1 MLSAPVEAA
10 LQHIEKQFK
19 DLSAALV
26 SGEPVALESASAAMR
41 QAGID
46 FLALIQRLTPAERK
60 NRQLTM
66 RLKALADGLGERRAS
81 LLRRTALVERELH
94 TILPATQGGTY
105 ANAAGAYG
113 NPAKSSGAFKR
124 FSA

>member
-1 MLSAPVEAA
+1 MLSAHLEAA
-10 LQHIEKQFK
+10 LQHVEKQFK
-19 DLSAALV
+19 DLSIALV
-26 SGEPVALESASAAMR
+26 SGDPVSLEPASAAMR

-46 FLALIQRLTPAERK
+46 LSALIQKLTPAERK
-60 NRQLTM
+60 NRQLAV

-81 LLRRTALVERELH
+81 LMRQTALVERKLN
-94 TILPATQGGTY
+94 TILPEKQNATY
-105 ANAAGAYG
+105 ANSAGSYG

>member
-1 MLSAPVEAA
+1 MLSAPLESA

-46 FLALIQRLTPAERK
+46 FSALIQRLTPAERK
-60 NRQLTM
+60 NRQLTI
-66 RLKALADGLGERRAS
+66 RLEALADGLGERRAS

>member
-1 MLSAPVEAA
+1 MLSAQLEAA

-26 SGEPVALESASAAMR
+26 GGEPVALESASAAMR

-46 FLALIQRLTPAERK
+46 FSSLVQRLTPAERQD
-60 NRQLTM
+60 RQLTM

-81 LLRRTALVERELH
+81 LLRRTALVERELN
-94 TILPATQGGTY
+94 TILPATRGGTY
-105 ANAAGAYG
+105 GSAAGAYG
-113 NPAKSSGAFKR
+113 SPAKSSGAFKR

>member
-1 MLSAPVEAA
+1 MLPASLEAA

-46 FLALIQRLTPAERK
+46 LSSLIQRVAPAEQK
-60 NRQLTM
+60 DPQITL
-66 RLKALADGLGERRAS
+66 RLKSLAAGLGERRAS
-81 LLRRTALVERELH
+81 LLRRTALIERELN
-94 TILPATQGGTY
+94 TILPVIQGGTY
-105 ANAAGAYG
+105 TNSVGVYG
-113 NPAKSSGAFKR
+113 SSAKSSGALKR

>member
-1 MLSAPVEAA
+1 MLPASLEAA

-46 FLALIQRLTPAERK
+46 LSSLIQRVAPAEQK
-60 NRQLTM
+60 DPQITL
-66 RLKALADGLGERRAS
+66 RLKSLAAGLGERRAS
-81 LLRRTALVERELH
+81 LLRRTALIERELN
-94 TILPATQGGTY
+94 TILPVTQGGTY
-105 ANAAGAYG
+105 TNSVGVYG
-113 NPAKSSGAFKR
+113 SSAKSSGALKR

>member
-1 MLSAPVEAA
+1 MLSAPLEAV

-46 FLALIQRLTPAERK
+46 LSTLIPRLIPAERK
-60 NRQLTM
+60 NPHLTL

-81 LLRRTALVERELH
+81 LLRRTALVERELN
-94 TILPATQGGTY
+94 TILPTTQGGTY
-105 ANAAGAYG
+105 TNSVGVYG
-113 NPAKSSGAFKR
+113 SSAKSSGALKR

>member
-1 MLSAPVEAA
+1 MLSAPLEAV

-46 FLALIQRLTPAERK
+46 LSALVQRLTPDERK
-60 NRQLTM
+60 NRQLTI

-81 LLRRTALVERELH
+81 LLRRTALVERELN

-113 NPAKSSGAFKR
+113 SPAKSSGTFKR

>member
-1 MLSAPVEAA
+1 MLSAPLEAA
-10 LQHIEKQFK
+10 LQHVEKQFQ

-46 FLALIQRLTPAERK
+46 LSALTQRLIPAERK
-60 NRQLTM
+60 NPQLTL

-81 LLRRTALVERELH
+81 LLRRTALVERELN
-94 TILPATQGGTY
+94 TILPANQGGTY
-105 ANAAGAYG
+105 TNSAGVYG
-113 NPAKSSGAFKR
+113 SSAKSSGALKR
-124 FSA
+124 FSV

>member
-1 MLSAPVEAA
+1 MLPAPLEAA

-19 DLSAALV
+19 DLSVALV

-46 FLALIQRLTPAERK
+46 LSGLIQKVTPAEKK
-60 NRQLTM
+60 NPQIML
-66 RLKALADGLGERRAS
+66 RLKSLAVGLGERRAG
-81 LLRRTALVERELH
+81 LLRRTALVERKLN
-94 TILPATQGGTY
+94 TILPVTQGSTY
-105 ANAAGAYG
+105 TNSLGGYG
-113 NPAKSSGAFKR
+113 SSAKAPSVIKR

>member
-1 MLSAPVEAA
+1 MLSAPLEAA

-26 SGEPVALESASAAMR
+26 SGEPVALDSASAAMR

-46 FLALIQRLTPAERK
+46 FSALIQRLTPAGRK
-60 NRQLTM
+60 NRQLTI

>member
-1 MLSAPVEAA
+1 MLSAHLEAA
-10 LQHIEKQFK
+10 LQHVEKQFK
-19 DLSAALV
+19 DLSIALV
-26 SGEPVALESASAAMR
+26 SGDPVSLEPASAAMR

-46 FLALIQRLTPAERK
+46 LSALIQKLTPAERK
-60 NRQLTM
+60 NRQLTV

-81 LLRRTALVERELH
+81 LMRQTALVERKLN
-94 TILPATQGGTY
+94 TILPEKQDTTY
-105 ANAAGAYG
+105 ANSAGAYG

>member
-1 MLSAPVEAA
+1 MLPASLEAA

-46 FLALIQRLTPAERK
+46 LSSLIQRVAPAEQK
-60 NRQLTM
+60 DPQITL
-66 RLKALADGLGERRAS
+66 RLKSLAAGLGERRAS
-81 LLRRTALVERELH
+81 LLRRTALIERELN
-94 TILPATQGGTY
+94 TILPVTQGGTY
-105 ANAAGAYG
+105 TNSVGVYCSS
-113 NPAKSSGAFKR
+113 AKSSGALKR

>member
-1 MLSAPVEAA
+1 MLSAPLEAA

-26 SGEPVALESASAAMR
+26 SGEPLALESASAAMR

-46 FLALIQRLTPAERK
+46 FSALVQRLMPAERK
-60 NRQLTM
+60 NPQLTI

-81 LLRRTALVERELH
+81 LLRRTALVERELN
-94 TILPATQGGTY
+94 TILPATQVGTY
-105 ANAAGAYG
+105 THSAGVYG
-113 NPAKSSGAFKR
+113 SSAKSSGALKR

>member
-1 MLSAPVEAA
+1 MLPAPLEAA

-19 DLSAALV
+19 DLSVALV

-46 FLALIQRLTPAERK
+46 LSGLIQKVTPAEKK
-60 NRQLTM
+60 NPQIML
-66 RLKALADGLGERRAS
+66 RLKSLAVGLGERRAS
-81 LLRRTALVERELH
+81 LLRRTALIERELN
-94 TILPATQGGTY
+94 TILPVTQGGTY
-105 ANAAGAYG
+105 TNSVGVYG
-113 NPAKSSGAFKR
+113 SSAKSSGALKR

>member
-1 MLSAPVEAA
+1 MLSAPLEAV

-46 FLALIQRLTPAERK
+46 LSTLIPRLIPAERK
-60 NRQLTM
+60 NPQLTL

-81 LLRRTALVERELH
+81 LLRRTALVERGLN
-94 TILPATQGGTY
+94 TILPTTLGGTY
-105 ANAAGAYG
+105 TNSVGVYG
-113 NPAKSSGAFKR
+113 SSAKSSGALKR

>member
-1 MLSAPVEAA
+1 MLSAPLEAA

-19 DLSAALV
+19 DLSLALV
-26 SGEPVALESASAAMR
+26 SGEPVALESASVAMR

-46 FLALIQRLTPAERK
+46 FSALIQRLTPAERK
-60 NRQLTM
+60 NRQLTL

-81 LLRRTALVERELH
+81 LLRQTALVERKLN
-94 TILPATQGGTY
+94 TILPATQDATY

>member
-1 MLSAPVEAA
+1 MIPA
-10 LQHIEKQFK
+10 HIEKALTEVEFHFNTV
-19 DLSAALV
+19 SCALV

-46 FLALIQRLTPAERK
+46 LSALLQRLTPAERK
-60 NRQLTM
+60 NRQLTI
-66 RLKALADGLGERRAS
+66 RLRALADGLGERRAS
-81 LLRRTALVERELH
+81 LLRRTALVERELN

-113 NPAKSSGAFKR
+113 SPAKSSGAFKR

>member
-1 MLSAPVEAA
+1 MLSAPLEAV

-46 FLALIQRLTPAERK
+46 LSTLIPRLIPAERK
-60 NRQLTM
+60 NPQLTL

-81 LLRRTALVERELH
+81 LLRRTALVERGLN
-94 TILPATQGGTY
+94 TILPATQDGTY
-105 ANAAGAYG
+105 TNSVGVYG
-113 NPAKSSGAFKR
+113 SSAKSSGALKR

>member
-1 MLSAPVEAA
+1 MLSAHLEAA

-41 QAGID
+41 QAGMD
-46 FLALIQRLTPAERK
+46 MSALVQRLTPAERK
-60 NRQLTM
+60 NQQLAS
-66 RLKALADGLGERRAS
+66 RLKALAEGLGERRAI
-81 LLRRTALVERELH
+81 LLRRSALVERELN
-94 TILPATQGGTY
+94 TILPSTQSGTY
-105 ANAAGAYG
+105 AKATGAFG
-113 NPAKSSGAFKR
+113 SPAKSAGAFKR

>member
-1 MLSAPVEAA
+1 MLSAPLEAA
-10 LQHIEKQFK
+10 LQHVEKQFQ

-46 FLALIQRLTPAERK
+46 LSALTQRLIPAERK
-60 NRQLTM
+60 NPQLTL

-81 LLRRTALVERELH
+81 LLRRTALVERELN
-94 TILPATQGGTY
+94 TILPSNQGGTY
-105 ANAAGAYG
+105 TTSAGVYG
-113 NPAKSSGAFKR
+113 SSAKSSGALKR
-124 FSA
+124 FSV

>member
-1 MLSAPVEAA
+1 MLSAHLEAA

-26 SGEPVALESASAAMR
+26 TGEPVALESASAAMR

-46 FLALIQRLTPAERK
+46 MSALVQRLTPTERK
-60 NRQLTM
+60 NQELAL
-66 RLKALADGLGERRAS
+66 RLKALAEGLGERRAI
-81 LLRRTALVERELH
+81 LLRRGALIERELH
-94 TILPATQGGTY
+94 TILPTTQGGTY
-105 ANAAGAYG
+105 AGATSAYG
-113 NPAKSSGAFKR
+113 SPAKSVGAFKR

>member
-1 MLSAPVEAA
+1 MLSAPLESA

-46 FLALIQRLTPAERK
+46 FSALIQRLTPAEQK
-60 NRQLTM
+60 NRQLTI

-81 LLRRTALVERELH
+81 LLRRTALVDRELH

>member
-1 MLSAPVEAA
+1 MLPAPLEAA

-26 SGEPVALESASAAMR
+26 SGEPVAVESASAAMR
-41 QAGID
+41 QAGLD
-46 FLALIQRLTPAERK
+46 MTALVQRLTPAERK
-60 NRQLTM
+60 NRQLAV

-81 LLRRTALVERELH
+81 LLRRTALVERELN

-105 ANAAGAYG
+105 ANTAGAYG
-113 NPAKSSGAFKR
+113 SPAKSSGAFKR